1 MRQKI
6 DVLKEEHSNLNN
18 QLSLFPPVTTPSST
32 ASSSV
37 INIHDVGQLSA
48 ELHVP
53 HLSEPDAVSARAT
66 VSIGK
71 SNTIDWE
78 IFVDDPYR

>member
-6 DVLKEEHSNLNN
+6 DVLKDEHSNLNN

-66 VSIGK
+66 VSIYYSGQL
-71 SNTIDWE
+71 
-78 IFVDDPYR
+78 